1 MHSQKPSEDQAT
13 INLVQCPRDIL
24 KRYERT
30 KVLEVYFSRI
40 DGRIP
45 EIIPSDYLD
54 LYSIELS
61 AVKDFLLTQHPQD
74 PILWKILKIMG

>member
-1 MHSQKPSEDQAT
+1 MQLQKPSEDSGA
-13 INLVQCPRDIL
+13 INLGQCPKDIL

-54 LYSIELS
+54 LYSLELNS
-61 AVKDFLLTQHPQD
+61 VKDFLLTQHPHD
-74 PILWKILKIMG
+74 PILWKILKMMG